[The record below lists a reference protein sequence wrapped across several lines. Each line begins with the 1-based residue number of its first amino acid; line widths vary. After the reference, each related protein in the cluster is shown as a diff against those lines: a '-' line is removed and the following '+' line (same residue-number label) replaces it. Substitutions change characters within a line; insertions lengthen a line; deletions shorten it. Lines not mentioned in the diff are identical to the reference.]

1 MNDEDR
7 KLLGLPPMKALRDRF
22 LAAVRGAEAG
32 VSVRE
37 MHRRNPD
44 APLEDWMRA
53 GATMSGVRQEWSP
66 VKNDMGAAQESRY
79 FIDKPIA

>member
-1 MNDEDR
+1 MDEADR
-7 KLLGLPPMKALRDRF
+7 KLLGLPPLKVLRDRF
-22 LAAVRGAEAG
+22 LAAVRSSENG

-44 APLEDWMRA
+44 VPLEEWMAA
-53 GATMSGVRQEWSP
+53 GAAMIGVRQEWSP